1 LIVDH
6 DFFFIVTGND
16 FGSSKTNPGQSPKH
30 HFCCERVRAW
40 NTDNLTSWS
49 KLSVV
54 AAHAIP
60 RKLYAIKD
68 TRHTQGARR
77 PNIRGSHRQNL
88 KLTRKKN
95 SWSTIKI
102 TSIVLL

>member
-1 LIVDH
+1 MKFLFV
-6 DFFFIVTGND
+6 VTDND

-40 NTDNLTSWS
+40 NTDNLTSWTAS

-60 RKLYAIKD
+60 RKLYAIKKN
-68 TRHTQGARR
+68 RYAHAARR

-88 KLTRKKN
+88 KL
-95 SWSTIKI
+95 
-102 TSIVLL
+102 